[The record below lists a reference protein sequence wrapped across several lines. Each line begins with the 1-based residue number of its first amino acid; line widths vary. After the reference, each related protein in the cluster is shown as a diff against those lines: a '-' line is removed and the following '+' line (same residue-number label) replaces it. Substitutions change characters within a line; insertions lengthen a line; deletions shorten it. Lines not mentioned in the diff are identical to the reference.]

1 MKKYNFL
8 WKPIF
13 YIFSILFAAW
23 LVNEIEKISPSNF
36 GMQKSPKIFDAGNS
50 DHQSRKQYLKS
61 LFVNYRAGQLDSA
74 KLDEK
79 LTLFLNTVENSSNK
93 NSP

>member
-8 WKPIF
+8 WNPIF
-13 YIFSILFAAW
+13 YVFSILFAAW
-23 LVNEIEKISPSNF
+23 LVIEIEKISPSSF
-36 GMQKSPKIFDAGNS
+36 GIQKSPEIFDAGNS
-50 DHQSRKQYLKS
+50 DHLSHKQYLKS
-61 LFVNYRAGQLDSA
+61 LFVNYRAGLLDSA

-79 LTLFLNTVENSSNK
+79 LTLFLNTIENSSNK